1 MDPLSIVASTITLAT
16 ATQVGLKIL
25 IQAYGTQPELFALS
39 NESADLMVILK
50 EGSQS
55 LELSRSSVANSNELM
70 LVLESTHNELSK
82 LHLQLEEWRSSLKYK
97 TKLRGLI
104 IGSKLKTFRARLHTQ
119 RSQILAIW
127 SASSV

>member
-25 IQAYGTQPELFALS
+25 IQAYGTLPELFALS

-50 EGSQS
+50 EGNQS

-82 LHLQLEEWRSSLKYK
+82 LHL
-97 TKLRGLI
+97 
-104 IGSKLKTFRARLHTQ
+104 
-119 RSQILAIW
+119 
-127 SASSV
+127 